1 MRSGFSLLLLFTT
14 FFVQAL
20 QMPAGGSL
28 DERGI
33 WRIGGAE
40 LQLTFAMDN
49 WKWINNAQ
57 WSAPKS
63 VTSDRRR
70 SFSGAIQEGDCR
82 GTVSQT
88 IEEIRPG
95 EFQFD
100 CRMRLENPAVWKTL
114 CATLSMPV
122 FGGILRIDGRE
133 IIVPEQWKTSRLRA
147 VAPAKRV
154 ELELPGGRV
163 LEISGD
169 LQVMVQDDRRWQETI
184 STRLYFSPW
193 QGQVKEASL
202 SFVLKMKEP
211 VARKIS
217 LAKVVNRT
225 FADPDGSGWTGQGSN
240 NDLEWLKAGTVTCAG
255 FPFQIGPEEKAV
267 VLGRVAPAQVKLAL
281 PGEPAGAVN
290 LLHASAWP
298 PPDGALLG
306 YLDLE
311 YANGKRESLP
321 VKSGVDCGNWWT
333 NDSYANAAVAI
344 ARDNS
349 SATVGLYASSFRL
362 SGNRPVAVTFRNVR
376 PEACWMICAVTLSDR
391 FIRFPRVP
399 DRPVVMKADSKWRP
413 HRFNSR
419 VVPGSPLDFSGHL
432 DAPAGKYGFVRNAGD
447 GSLSFEHAPEKRLRL
462 LGVNL
467 CMTANYPEKEVADQL
482 VEQLARIG
490 YNSVRFHHHDNPMID
505 LDSPDSVTLDPI
517 QLDRLDYLFARFK
530 ERGFYITTDLFTSRR
545 LKEGDKILD
554 APERR
559 EEQILKVLLPIN
571 RAAMENWKT
580 FARRWMT
587 HRNPYTELTWAED
600 PALFCVN
607 LVNEDP
613 LYIRWNRFPETKK
626 EYLKRYDVWKRN
638 RSDAAANLLLFLEE
652 TQANALREQIDFV
665 KRELGMKSLVTS
677 LNCGMTSA
685 LTPARDQFD
694 LVDNH
699 QYFAHPSFPEKAW
712 SLPAVYDQGS
722 AIRRNAILPRLMMP
736 SRIFGKPFLVTEFN
750 FCSPNVFRA
759 EGGPLVGAYA
769 ALQGWS
775 GLWRF
780 SWSHRKEVLTEPR
793 VPGNFDSAWDPLQQF
808 GDRIIWALFL
818 RGDLTPAREAVS
830 MAVEKSAYGHT
841 GTPPDFP
848 EEFSR
853 LGLQVRIGSHVAGKN
868 LPPGVRIYR
877 KEENVVPDP
886 RLKLDRNAGTFA
898 VCTPRTECLVLPA
911 GELTGRILRV
921 RGADTFMTVAAIS
934 LDGKSLVSSDRIL
947 VIHLTN
953 LAATG
958 MHFANGTRTRLL
970 HFGTFPLLL
979 RRGTARIELA
989 LPSPCRVTALKNDGS
1004 ELGDIKGEYQNGR
1017 LGFHADTAGFP
1028 AGVMAYL
1035 LSRNSSVF

>member
-1 MRSGFSLLLLFTT
+1 MRYGLSLLLLFTV
-14 FFVQAL
+14 FAVQAL
-20 QMPAGGSL
+20 QIPAGASL
-28 DERGI
+28 DERGV
-33 WRIGGAE
+33 WRIDGAE

-57 WSAPKS
+57 WSSPKS
-63 VTSDRRR
+63 VAADRRR
-70 SFSGAIQEGDCR
+70 IFSGTIHEEECR
-82 GTVSQT
+82 GTVSQI
-88 IEEIRPG
+88 IEEIKPG
-95 EFQFD
+95 EYRFD
-100 CRMRLENPAVWKTL
+100 CRVRLEKTAVWKTL

-122 FGGILRIDGRE
+122 FGGVLRVDGRE
-133 IIVPEQWKTSRLRA
+133 IVVPGEWKNSRLRA
-147 VAPAKRV
+147 LAPAKQV
-154 ELELPGGRV
+154 ELELSGGKV

-169 LQVMVQDDRRWQETI
+169 LQVMVQDDRRWQETV

-193 QGQVKEASL
+193 QGPVKEASL
-202 SFVLKMKEP
+202 SFLLRVQEP
-211 VARKIS
+211 AVRKIA
-217 LAKVVNRT
+217 LEKVANRT

-240 NDLEWLKAGTVTCAG
+240 NDLEWLKTGTITCAG

-267 VLGRVAPAQVKLAL
+267 VVGRVAPSQARLAL
-281 PGEPAGAVN
+281 PGWAAGAVN

-298 PPDGALLG
+298 PPDGKILG

-311 YANGKRESLP
+311 YADGKRESLP
-321 VKSGVDCGNWWT
+321 VRSGVDCGNWWT
-333 NDSYANAAVAI
+333 NDSYSNAAVAVS
-344 ARDNS
+344 RDNS

-362 SGNRPVAVTFRNVR
+362 SGSRPVALTFRNVQKK
-376 PEACWMICAVTLSDR
+376 ACWMICAVTLSDR

-399 DRPVVMKADSKWRP
+399 DQPLVMKADAKWRAY
-413 HRFNSR
+413 HFDNRI
-419 VVPGSPLDFSGHL
+419 VPGSPLDFSGQL

-447 GSLSFEHAPEKRLRL
+447 GALSFEQAPEKRLRL

-467 CMTANYPEKEVADQL
+467 CMTANYPEKEVADRL

-490 YNSVRFHHHDNPMID
+490 YNSVRFHHHENPVIAPD
-505 LDSPDSVTLDPI
+505 APDSVTLDPV

-530 ERGFYITTDLFTSRR
+530 ERGFYITTDLFTSRH
-545 LKEGDKILD
+545 LKAGDKILD

-587 HRNPYTELTWAED
+587 HRNPYTGLTWAED

-626 EYLKRYDVWKRN
+626 EYLKRYGAWKKK
-638 RSDAAANLLLFLEE
+638 RSAAAGNILLFLEE
-652 TQANALREQIDFV
+652 MQANALREQIDFV
-665 KRELGMKSLVTS
+665 KRELGMKALITS

-712 SLPAVYDQGS
+712 SLPSVFDQGS
-722 AIRRNAILPRLMMP
+722 AIRRNAVLPRLMMP

-750 FCSPNVFRA
+750 FCSPNMFRA

-780 SWSHRKEVLTEPR
+780 SWSHRKEVLSEPR
-793 VPGNFDSAWDPLQQF
+793 VPGNFDSVWDPLPQL

-830 MAVEKSAYGHT
+830 MAVEKEAFGHSA
-841 GTPPDFP
+841 TPPDFP

-853 LGLQVRIGSHVAGKN
+853 LGLHVRIGSHVAGKT
-868 LPPGVRIYR
+868 LPPGVRPYR
-877 KEENVVPDP
+877 KGETAAPDP

-898 VCTPRTECLVLPA
+898 VCTPQTECLVLPA
-911 GELTGRILRV
+911 GELAGRVLRV
-921 RGADTFMTVAAIS
+921 KNADTFMTVAAIS
-934 LDGKSLVSSDRIL
+934 LDGRPLAASDRIL
-947 VIHLTN
+947 VIHLTD

-958 MHFANGTRTRLL
+958 MRFSSGTRTRLL
-970 HFGTFPLLL
+970 DRGTFPLLL

-989 LPSPCRVTALKNDGS
+989 SSVPLRVAALKSDGS
-1004 ELGDIKGEYQNGR
+1004 ELGEIKGEFRNGR
-1017 LGFHADTAGFP
+1017 FSFRADTAAFP

-1035 LSRNSSVF
+1035 LSRNLP